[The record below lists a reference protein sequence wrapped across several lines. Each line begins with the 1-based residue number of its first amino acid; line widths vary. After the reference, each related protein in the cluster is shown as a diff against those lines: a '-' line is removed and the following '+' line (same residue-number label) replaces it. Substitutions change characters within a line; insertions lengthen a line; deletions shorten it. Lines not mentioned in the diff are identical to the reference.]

1 LGIVITAAVFN
12 LLIIAKEKEKN
23 DKQGQ
28 KIRPAGADDR

>member
-1 LGIVITAAVFN
+1 MRIVITTASN
-12 LLIIAKEKEKN
+12 LIIAKEKEKN